1 MNIQPRLNSIAAE
14 NVGFDKH
21 DIDAA
26 IAWLADNADKNEF
39 ANSLLLQLDGG
50 LTYKQWAAA
59 TRAANDRGIPFTP
72 KRRRAASPDAAP
84 ADAAPAAAP
93 VRNAVRN
100 AVRNGRI
107 KLSPADRSIARKAI
121 ARAPGWADY
130 AAKRGINTAA
140 LSGAVL
146 TDAADALGV
155 DLAAVLAAHHS
166 ATRDKGQAVFG
177 KIGAGGDV
185 AMPNANTGAV
195 DWQRVR
201 AIAKEEAQALIVPV
215 VKDVVVVVKPDGAR
229 ASLGDAPTH
238 PQFANL
244 ARAAAC
250 RDFSGQHLNVF
261 LVGPTGTG
269 KSFACRQLAQLLD
282 LPFYFQSQA
291 SEGFD
296 LVGYERVSGALKV
309 TPFVEAFRNGGVCL
323 LDECDR
329 YDPKASVALNA
340 ALANG
345 EIALDSGETVKRHKD
360 FICVA
365 SGNTFG
371 FGGSSDFTAAEKMD
385 LSTISRF
392 QVRLAWDVDPATE
405 NAIADARADDADL
418 ARHWIAEIR
427 AVRAAMERLGLPY
440 LADQRC
446 IEAGANLLA
455 AGMPVADVR
464 DVTYL
469 ASLDADQRKAVMD
482 LTRHA
487 QVRQSAV
494 TNTDDAA

>member
-1 MNIQPRLNSIAAE
+1 MNAPQPRLNNAAAE
-14 NVGFDKH
+14 NIGFALQ
-21 DIDAA
+21 DITAA
-26 IAWLADNADKNEF
+26 INWIESNAATNGFAAGLAR
-39 ANSLLLQLDGG
+39 QLGDG
-50 LTYKQWAAA
+50 LTYNQWAAA
-59 TRAANDRGIPFTP
+59 IRAALG
-72 KRRRAASPDAAP
+72 AASPSPRRRRTATPNLAQVP
-84 ADAAPAAAP
+84 AAAPAAAP
-93 VRNAVRN
+93 AAVRN
-100 AVRNGRI
+100 ARV
-107 KLSPADRSIARKAI
+107 KLSPADRSLARKAI
-121 ARAPGWADY
+121 AKAPGWTDY
-130 AAKRGINTAA
+130 AARRGINTAT
-140 LSGAVL
+140 LSGPSL
-146 TDAADALGV
+146 LDAADAVGV
-155 DLAAVLAAHHS
+155 DLAAVLDTHRSAA
-166 ATRDKGQAVFG
+166 RDKGQDVFG
-177 KIGAGGDV
+177 KIGTGNIVAPPAAG
-185 AMPNANTGAV
+185 TGAV

-215 VKDVVVVVKPDGAR
+215 VRDVVVMVKPDGTR
-229 ASLGDAPTH
+229 ASLGAAPTH

-244 ARAAAC
+244 ARTAAC
-250 RDFSGQHLNVF
+250 RDFAGQHLNVF

-269 KSFACRQLAQLLD
+269 KSFACRQLAQLLG

-296 LVGYERVSGALKV
+296 LVGYERVNGVLKV

-345 EIALDSGETVKRHKD
+345 EIALDSGEVVKRHKD

-392 QVRLAWDVDPATE
+392 QVRLAWGVDPATE
-405 NAIADARADDADL
+405 NAIAAARADNANVAAGWL
-418 ARHWIAEIR
+418 VEVR

-446 IEAGANLLA
+446 VEAGANLIA
-455 AGMPVADVR
+455 SGMPLDVVR

-469 ASLDADQRKAVMD
+469 ASLDADQRKAVLD
-482 LTRHA
+482 LTASARL
-487 QVRQSAV
+487 RQGAV
-494 TNTDDAA
+494 ANATDAA